1 MQSSCSMPH
10 NARENPG
17 SRLEGNS
24 SKATS
29 LQLLPRRTLGRIFNW
44 PEAERVRKAES
55 LFSSS
60 LKRSHATGLQDSNV
74 WTNNGDVALCINL
87 ESTRGQEDRFEY
99 FPQQFCPLANPHVSL
114 NEGKMT
120 SNKPVHTNGVAKFGR
135 WLGSGS
141 PKSIDL
147 FACDAR
153 HTCGSILPSQSSLAT
168 CTRNCP
174 DRNRFELPVCRES
187 SLFLMKQFN
196 IIGLLISGSPLQLM
210 LRRP

>member
-1 MQSSCSMPH
+1 MLLSLHFPGHYRSPRHMQSSCSMPH

-99 FPQQFCPLANPHVSL
+99 FPQQFCPLCGTCSDAGAFEERDHYCCPEWQSHRQIIL
-114 NEGKMT
+114 IQCAT
-120 SNKPVHTNGVAKFGR
+120 STLTRHGGR
-135 WLGSGS
+135 
-141 PKSIDL
+141 
-147 FACDAR
+147 
-153 HTCGSILPSQSSLAT
+153 
-168 CTRNCP
+168 CP
-174 DRNRFELPVCRES
+174 
-187 SLFLMKQFN
+187 
-196 IIGLLISGSPLQLM
+196 G
-210 LRRP
+210 

>member
-1 MQSSCSMPH
+1 MLLSLHFPGHYRSPRHMQSSCSMPH

-120 SNKPVHTNGVAKFGR
+120 SNKPVHTNGQSHRQIILIQCATSTLTRHGGR
-135 WLGSGS
+135 
-141 PKSIDL
+141 
-147 FACDAR
+147 
-153 HTCGSILPSQSSLAT
+153 
-168 CTRNCP
+168 CP
-174 DRNRFELPVCRES
+174 
-187 SLFLMKQFN
+187 
-196 IIGLLISGSPLQLM
+196 G
-210 LRRP
+210 

>member
-1 MQSSCSMPH
+1 MLLSLHFPGHYRSPRHMQSSCSMPH

-99 FPQQFCPLANPHVSL
+99 FPQQFCPLADPHVSL
-114 NEGKMT
+114 NEGKMA
-120 SNKPVHTNGVAKFGR
+120 SNKPVHTNGCGTC
-135 WLGSGS
+135 S
-141 PKSIDL
+141 
-147 FACDAR
+147 DAGAFEER
-153 HTCGSILPSQSSLAT
+153 DHYCCPEWQAVPSADHLNAV
-168 CTRNCP
+168 CYIYP
-174 DRNRFELPVCRES
+174 D
-187 SLFLMKQFN
+187 KTW
-196 IIGLLISGSPLQLM
+196 G
-210 LRRP
+210 

>member
-1 MQSSCSMPH
+1 MTALKVKVFSFS
-10 NARENPG
+10 

-29 LQLLPRRTLGRIFNW
+29 LQLLPRRTMGRIFNW

-120 SNKPVHTNGVAKFGR
+120 SNKPVHTNGCGTCSDAGAFEERDHYCCPEWQSHRQIILMQCATSTLTKHGGR
-135 WLGSGS
+135 
-141 PKSIDL
+141 
-147 FACDAR
+147 
-153 HTCGSILPSQSSLAT
+153 
-168 CTRNCP
+168 CP
-174 DRNRFELPVCRES
+174 
-187 SLFLMKQFN
+187 
-196 IIGLLISGSPLQLM
+196 G
-210 LRRP
+210 